1 MTDTILVG
9 KVFPIGNLWGILLN
23 DGTEMVGP
31 LGQGMTKRMAEILLD
46 AIEQR
51 NNELRQARRLA
62 NTTPVY
68 LPAGCWLGGV

>member
-1 MTDTILVG
+1 MTPTIQVG
-9 KVFPIGNLWGILLN
+9 KVFSIGKLWGIRLD
-23 DGTEMVGP
+23 DGTEMTGP

-62 NTTPVY
+62 KPV
-68 LPAGCWLGGV
+68 AGSYMSAAGF